1 MDHRVAVGMLFS
13 SSVSWT
19 RNGTGIGGRGI
30 GSARG
35 GARKGAAGAGGRAG
49 AAAGTGGAR

>member
-49 AAAGTGGAR
+49 GTAGTGGAR